1 MLRIAIVCVVLA
13 TSATAAEAGA
23 CLGEDE
29 ALDGVK
35 MLEKRAKDPKADAD
49 SYPAFCVRQVPE
61 SYPKL
66 GKRVAAACEK
76 ILTREPK
83 HELCIDLSV
92 QLGHKQWGGV
102 DLFEAV
108 SSRKID
114 PWSWQHV
121 DMTVFLL
128 GKLGDPRAAP
138 LLVAA
143 WKGNL
148 EEAAK
153 REKKKWRSSM
163 MAWGGWR
170 QDAARA
176 LGAVGGAEDK
186 PFLEEQSKAT
196 KDKFVRQ
203 ACTDAMAAI
212 DKRLATKP
220 AAPAP
225 VAPAPAPA
233 PAKP

>member
-1 MLRIAIVCVVLA
+1 MLRIAIVCVALA
-13 TSATAAEAGA
+13 ASAAAAEAGA
-23 CLGEDE
+23 CLDEGE

-35 MLEKRAKDPKADAD
+35 SLEKRAKDPKSAGD
-49 SYPAFCVRQVPE
+49 SYPEFCARQVPE

-66 GKRVAAACEK
+66 GKRVSAACEK
-76 ILTREPK
+76 ILKREPK
-83 HELCIDLSV
+83 DELCIDLSV

-102 DLFEAV
+102 DLYEAV

-128 GKLGDPRAAP
+128 GKLGDSRAAP

-143 WKGNL
+143 WKGHI

-153 REKKKWRSSM
+153 REKKKWRGSII
-163 MAWGGWR
+163 AWSGWR

-186 PFLEEQSKAT
+186 AFLEEQANAT
-196 KDKFVRQ
+196 KDKFVRK
-203 ACTDAMAAI
+203 ACTDAIAAI
-212 DKRLATKP
+212 DKRLAAKP
-220 AAPAP
+220 AAAT
-225 VAPAPAPA
+225 PAPAPA